1 MPQLLQA
8 GFNKKK
14 IDRYIEVD
22 KLTKRSFQFNMEF
35 LQFMKC
41 YWDMHSPA
49 GGGGGAPADALDQKE
64 NVASTGIGAPP
75 AREPVAKAP
84 AASRARAAP
93 AASHAGGAAAG
104 GEARAAK
111 AAAAQAEEDA
121 KAVEVT
127 ELKLH
132 VENLERER
140 DFYYAKL
147 REVEVLCQQK
157 ESEQARAPPPEAAR
171 TPAHVVRTPIPPPPR
186 ARRRARRAEPPCPPP
201 ARCPS
206 CRTCSR
212 SFTVWTTTPS
222 SSRPMATRRSRSS
235 RRRSR
240 ERPCE
245 SCARPWPRAAT
256 AAVRD
261 ASAALKAERLGLG
274 A

>member
-1 MPQLLQA
+1 M
-8 GFNKKK
+8 
-14 IDRYIEVD
+14 
-22 KLTKRSFQFNMEF
+22 
-35 LQFMKC
+35 
-41 YWDMHSPA
+41 A
-49 GGGGGAPADALDQKE
+49 GG
-64 NVASTGIGAPP
+64 
-75 AREPVAKAP
+75 AK
-84 AASRARAAP
+84 RAAP
-93 AASHAGGAAAG
+93 GAARKAEG
-104 GEARAAK
+104 GLQSGAPSASESAMAL
-111 AAAAQAEEDA
+111 
-121 KAVEVT
+121 EVT
-127 ELKLH
+127 ELKMS